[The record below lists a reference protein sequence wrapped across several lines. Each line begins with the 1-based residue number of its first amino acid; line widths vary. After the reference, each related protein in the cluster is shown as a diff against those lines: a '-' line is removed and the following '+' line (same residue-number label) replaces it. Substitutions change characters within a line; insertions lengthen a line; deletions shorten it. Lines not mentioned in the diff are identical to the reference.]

1 MITAQNN
8 MFPRGGGK
16 YRSLLIAAAILCGA
30 FAAQASGAWFI
41 EGYTEVEYIQGNGKD
56 ARIVTDYIPNPQT
69 DKIEAV
75 VEWPANAFANNVN
88 HAIWCARGITTTTD
102 SWTLF
107 ALGSAS
113 GTNFRFDYK
122 STPSASL
129 TPALATGTKYTVT
142 AERNVFTWS
151 GGDSY
156 THTEDTNFTAAG
168 GPLTLFYSYYDGP
181 NNDKNDSNYGKHRL
195 YSFKVWRSGELIHY
209 FVPCKD
215 SSGAATMVD
224 ICNNPATLTKSGT
237 FTAGNDG
244 HYYDDSLVGK
254 LAIQPIPDQTVNS
267 FDPCRPEFV
276 VSNKLTGAIW
286 TIGGD
291 ITSPLFDVEYKNNV
305 GIGVAMATVIGK
317 GEYEGERTSCIF
329 TINATTMMD
338 DNISTTDKSVRRLI
352 VDGRFVYIF
361 TNAEA
366 EQVTVAKRSLI
377 VKDVLLV
384 GGGGAGGNSF
394 GGGGGG
400 GGVIALDGVNAFFM
414 GGDTI
419 PFAVGKGGASG
430 TGRNRG
436 GNGGDSTFV
445 IEGTTYVA
453 KGGGGGGG
461 FDQKAGSAGGSGGGG
476 CCGGA
481 GGAGTEGQGYSGA
494 NAGYASRAGGGGG
507 AAHAGY
513 VYSDDPK
520 KAGNGGEGVA
530 STITGEAV
538 YYGGGGGG
546 GGSNYGWDE
555 YDRGFGGIGGGGDG
569 VRGGNGQ
576 KGTDGLGG
584 GGGGSGWA
592 NNTYFIGGKGGSGT
606 VILVVE
612 PVGLDLLPIPDQS
625 HDSGAPCRPEMVVS
639 NTQNSA
645 TWTIGGDIASPLFDV
660 EYENNDGIGVAK
672 VTVVGKGDYAGKML
686 VGYFN
691 IFATKFDD
699 ANISVADPSVRRRDI
714 DGNHVYIFTNAASAK
729 TVTVKR
735 GISLTGFL
743 LVGGGGGGGHTM
755 AGGGGGGGVTN
766 ATGLVGVHAYKN
778 DTFKL
783 VIGAGGEGSTSQS
796 VKGGNGRETTLD
808 FGLFAV
814 SAFGGGGGGSWKST
828 SGAKGACGGGGSQNG
843 AGGAA
848 ISGFGFAGAAGSVY
862 NGSASGGGGG
872 AGHAGYTANTTTKIA
887 GYGGEGV
894 SNNITGAWV
903 VYGGGGGGG
912 GSSNGYG
919 LYSAG
924 LGGPGGGGDGA
935 RSTSGA
941 NGVDGLGG
949 GGGGGGYS
957 SSGGYSGG
965 NGGSGIA
972 VLVIKP
978 ADFEIEPI
986 PEQKL
991 VSGVCEPIPVVYS
1004 ADGETRLAKDIDYT
1018 VSYADNAQTGI
1029 ATMTIT
1035 GVGKYAGKSAIFS
1048 FLIYEV
1054 FFAKPEVTSGGDGK
1068 SWATAMSVS
1077 NAIAAAAQSG
1087 IGEVWIKADT
1097 LSAPAIS
1104 IVNNANLTIRG
1115 GFAGTETTLA
1125 ERQFGALT
1133 VFDGKVG
1140 NTRTSSILLSVEN
1153 AAGADLVIERIKFR
1167 NAKSNG
1173 FVKTGGGSLTVLD
1186 CVIEAN
1192 GRDVGKVYGRGMNA
1206 QSDGFGTLV
1215 VSNCVFAGNRCVAGD
1230 TQYGGFG
1237 LYAKSFKNALVDDS
1251 LFVTNGYDLTAQP
1264 GKSYAGFV
1272 YARGSA
1278 ILADGTPIYV
1288 RRSRFSGNCCPLR
1301 NGSDDNW
1308 CGGTI
1313 ALHGACGGSVIEN
1326 CALIGNTEYM
1336 SAGANGPSGGAIAVR
1351 MGGVADKLTVRNCTI
1366 AYNLTQASSAAGGI
1380 TVVRGSV
1387 AIENTILWNNRRYH
1401 ITTLGYGKDVHVAS
1415 GSSATIRN
1423 SFVTSLD
1430 ATDESLVGVTL
1441 DVDSVS
1447 ALDPKLVTSMN
1458 DFESL
1463 LTYGT
1468 SSLYYTYTN
1477 PTIYEDLATM
1487 DAHLLS
1493 SSGYCVNG
1501 GAAGPATI
1509 FYSPAI
1515 DCGDPAADFSL
1526 EPAPNGGRIN
1536 LGAYGNTSEASRTG
1550 AGTPSAEIDVTFPD
1564 NLTRPNVKI
1573 AMDSATAGGYVAQVR
1588 LVCSSGGVVLF
1599 EATYDFVTA
1608 GDILNYSTLPV
1619 YLQPG
1624 DSFTVAVTITVP
1636 GADSIEYSS
1645 TKTVTGELPPFYG
1658 KGGGANVIHVREG
1671 ANCRMDG
1678 TSWTD
1683 AYPDLAAALASVPDA
1698 SKTEMWLAVSN
1709 DHMVASMTL
1718 AGSLT
1723 IRGGFTGVENTPQ
1736 ERPEG
1741 AYTWLDGFN
1750 CYFPLLEFSVPSGA
1764 LLTVERIRFSHAKA
1778 SGIRKTGAG
1787 NLLVR
1792 DCFFTDRKQSEWNL
1806 QGGGIYA
1813 SGGTVSI
1820 TNCQFVNLIDYSV
1833 NALSNT
1839 GMGGD
1844 GIYLSSC
1851 AQAYIDD
1858 CLFATNG
1865 IQFFRNKGAQAR
1877 HTGSAAYIN
1886 ATPTVFRNCRFA
1898 SNGAAIMEA
1907 DGSAGTIHFKGASG
1921 GSKLINCA
1929 LVGNS
1934 DLEGSQSA
1942 GDPVSGG
1949 TIVCNMSTSDATL
1962 DIENCTIAYN
1972 LTQGKWTGAGINV
1985 NKGTVNVKNSIVY
1998 GNVRN
2003 RNSDTVN
2010 AGADIEVKANGT
2022 MNISYTLVTG
2032 LTSNYIHAAEGGTL
2046 NIGIGV
2052 FAADPLFA
2060 TTMDD
2065 FQSLFSTKDST
2076 LPYLPQSA
2084 RAACAALDVYPRT
2097 FTGYFKDGV
2106 RVRDPERVESPTID
2120 AGDPKSD
2127 YSREPV
2133 VQGVGYHGR
2142 RVNLG
2147 AYGNTSEAALT
2158 RIRGFHIIL
2167 R

>member
-1 MITAQNN
+1 MITNKN
-8 MFPRGGGK
+8 CRFSKGGGN
-16 YRSLLIAAAILCGA
+16 YLRLISATLILFSAFAVQAAA
-30 FAAQASGAWFI
+30 S
-41 EGYTEVEYIQGNGKD
+41 
-56 ARIVTDYIPNPQT
+56 PHT
-69 DKIEAV
+69 DKTDATDLIPTLRLTFDEQSLANTGSGKLTFSGGTQVYVESDHGYALDVSKCAPYGTISGVFGANRDSAIAV
-75 VEWPANAFANNVN
+75 LA
-88 HAIWCARGITTTTD
+88 
-102 SWTLF
+102 TL
-107 ALGSAS
+107 GV
-113 GTNFRFDYK
+113 K
-122 STPSASL
+122 STGVILHFKNGNTSIMLRRGAVANQLILTESNSSAPL
-129 TPALATGTKYTVT
+129 ITVNDIEDGDTKYHLYVVNILQNRVDLYVDGELAGTTATTPRAVDLVNWQFGGRHGGVISGEVVCSGQIDDLRVYSSALNIMQLEALA
-142 AERNVFTWS
+142 
-151 GGDSY
+151 DS
-156 THTEDTNFTAAG
+156 FG
-168 GPLTLFYSYYDGP
+168 IGS
-181 NNDKNDSNYGKHRL
+181 
-195 YSFKVWRSGELIHY
+195 
-209 FVPCKD
+209 
-215 SSGAATMVD
+215 
-224 ICNNPATLTKSGT
+224 
-237 FTAGNDG
+237 
-244 HYYDDSLVGK
+244 K
-254 LAIQPIPDQTVNS
+254 LAILPIPDYVNETFS
-267 FDPCRPEFV
+267 SSRPEFV
-276 VSNKLTGAIW
+276 VSNKETSVTY

-291 ITSPLFDVEYKNNV
+291 IANSLFDVEYKNNYGV
-305 GIGVAMATVIGK
+305 GEATVMVVGK
-317 GEYEGERTSCIF
+317 GEYDGEKLMAKF
-329 TINATTMMD
+329 
-338 DNISTTDKSVRRLI
+338 NIIASKMVDENIWSTDTSVRRLI
-352 VDGRFVYIF
+352 VGDKYVYIF

-400 GGVIALDGVNAFFM
+400 GGVVAIDNVNAFFKSS
-414 GGDTI
+414 DTI

-445 IEGTTYVA
+445 IEGTTYIA

-476 CCGGA
+476 CNAAG

-494 NAGYASRAGGGGG
+494 NAGYGSRSGGGGG
-507 AAHAGY
+507 AGHAGY
-513 VYSDDPK
+513 QYTDGSTNR
-520 KAGNGGEGVA
+520 AGNGGEGVL
-530 STITGEAV
+530 STITGEEV

-546 GGSNYGWDE
+546 GGSVYGWE
-555 YDRGFGGIGGGGDG
+555 NYDSGFGGLGGGGDG

-576 KGTDGLGG
+576 KGADGLGG

-612 PVGLDLLPIPDQS
+612 PMGLDLLPIPDQS
-625 HDSGAPCRPEMVVS
+625 HDNGEPCRPEMVVS

-645 TWTIGGDIASPLFDV
+645 TWTIGGDITSSLFDV
-660 EYENNDGIGVAK
+660 KYENNDGIGIAK

-691 IFATKFDD
+691 IFATKFED

-714 DGNHVYIFTNAASAK
+714 DGSHVYIFTNAASAK

-735 GISLTGFL
+735 NISLTGFL

-783 VIGAGGEGSTSQS
+783 VIGAGGEGSTGQS
-796 VKGGNGRETTLD
+796 AKGGNGRETTLD

-814 SAFGGGGGGSWKST
+814 SAFGGGGGGSWKSA
-828 SGAKGACGGGGSQNG
+828 SGAKGASGGGGCQSSS
-843 AGGAA
+843 GGVA
-848 ISGFGFAGAAGSVY
+848 IDGMGFAGAAGSTY
-862 NGSASGGGGG
+862 NGSGSGGGGG
-872 AGHAGYTANTTTKIA
+872 AGHAGYTANTTSKIA

-912 GSSNGYG
+912 GSSNGYN
-919 LYSAG
+919 LFSAG
-924 LGGPGGGGDGA
+924 LGGLGGGGDGA
-935 RSTSGA
+935 RSTFGA

-949 GGGGGGYS
+949 GGGYS
-957 SSGGYSGG
+957 GSGGYSGG

-978 ADFEIEPI
+978 ADFEIDPI

-1004 ADGETRLAKDIDYT
+1004 ADGETLLVKDVDYT

-1029 ATMTIT
+1029 GTMTIT
-1035 GVGKYAGKSAIFS
+1035 GIGEYAGKSATFS

-1077 NAIAAAAQSG
+1077 DALAAAAAQSG
-1087 IGEVWIKADT
+1087 YSEVWISSGT
-1097 LSAPAIS
+1097 ISAPAIA

-1125 ERQFGALT
+1125 ERQLGALT

-1153 AAGADLVIERIKFR
+1153 AAGADLVIERIKFC

-1173 FVKTGGGSLTVLD
+1173 FVKKGGGSLTVLD

-1192 GRDVGKVYGRGMNA
+1192 GRDVGTVYGRGMNA

-1237 LYAKSFKNALVDDS
+1237 LYAKSFKTALVDDS
-1251 LFVTNGYDLTAQP
+1251 LFVTNGYDLTVQP
-1264 GKSYAGFV
+1264 GKNYAGYL

-1301 NGSDDNW
+1301 NGTDDNW

-1366 AYNLTQASSAAGGI
+1366 AYNLTQASTAAGGI
-1380 TVVRGSV
+1380 TVARGSV

-1415 GSSATIRN
+1415 GSSAAIRN

-1430 ATDESLVGVTL
+1430 ATDEALVGVTV
-1441 DVDSVS
+1441 DGDSVS
-1447 ALDPKLVTSMN
+1447 ALDPKLVTSTD
-1458 DFESL
+1458 DFGSL

-1501 GAAGPATI
+1501 GAAGPATT

-1515 DCGDPAADFSL
+1515 DGGDPAADFSL

-1536 LGAYGNTSEASRTG
+1536 LGAYGNTPEASRTG
-1550 AGTPSAEIDVTFPD
+1550 TGTPSAEIDVTFPD

-1573 AMDSATAGGYVAQVR
+1573 AMDSAIAGGYVAQVR
-1588 LVCSSGGVVLF
+1588 LVCSSGGVVLS
-1599 EATYDFVTA
+1599 EAIYDFVTA

-1624 DSFTVAVTITVP
+1624 DSFSVAVTITVP

-1683 AYPDLAAALASVPDA
+1683 AYPDLATALASVPDA

-1718 AGSLT
+1718 VGSLT

-1741 AYTWLDGFN
+1741 ACTWLDGFN
-1750 CYFPLLEFSVPSGA
+1750 CNFPLLEFSVPSGA

-1787 NLLVR
+1787 DLLVR
-1792 DCFFTDRKQSEWNL
+1792 DSYFTDRKQSEYNL
-1806 QGGGIYA
+1806 RGGGIYA

-1833 NALSNT
+1833 NALSGT
-1839 GMGGD
+1839 DFGGD

-1865 IQFFRNKGAQAR
+1865 ISFNRNKGAQAR

-1898 SNGAAIMEA
+1898 SNGAAIMDA

-2032 LTSNYIHAAEGGTL
+2032 LTSNYIHAVEGGTL
-2046 NIGIGV
+2046 NVGIGV
-2052 FAADPLFA
+2052 FAADPLFV

-2065 FQSLFSTKDST
+2065 FQSLFSTKDSPS

-2084 RAACAALDVYPRT
+2084 RAACAALNVYPRT

-2158 RIRGFHIIL
+2158 KIPGFHIIL